1 MTSVFMEIGRGRPF
15 NFRKRPQALH
25 STEPNSSRRQRGVRD
40 VPQFWHVGCEEV
52 LVAIMV
58 PVGIVGKVAIERES
72 GPINTI
78 RIDKDG

>member
-1 MTSVFMEIGRGRPF
+1 MTSVFIEIGRGRPF

-58 PVGIVGKVAIERES
+58 PVGIVGNGCDREGIGS
-72 GPINTI
+72 
-78 RIDKDG
+78 D